1 MLARVGKKKI
11 FRKSFTFLVK
21 SMTSSFTSYLGADMN
36 PVARQE
42 WDLSR
47 PPNMMHFDYGQTMR
61 YHEAEQTERQ
71 MEIKRSRDNE
81 HHIVLGQQYF
91 EFEGVARS
99 EVSTDDWQPWM
110 QRSGIP
116 VAQQRIMDLPAERQ
130 DGAHALHSYA
140 PQQVDNL
147 DLDNGY
153 QMMANDNSVYRS
165 HRIDQYQ
172 PQNSYE

>member
-1 MLARVGKKKI
+1 
-11 FRKSFTFLVK
+11 
-21 SMTSSFTSYLGADMN
+21 MTSSFTSYLSADSN

-71 MEIKRSRDNE
+71 LDIKKSRDNE

-116 VAQQRIMDLPAERQ
+116 VAQQRIMDLPTERQ
-130 DGAHALHSYA
+130 ESTSYA
-140 PQQVDNL
+140 PQHVDNL

-153 QMMANDNSVYRS
+153 QMMANDSSVYRS